1 MELTSV
7 QLLANRLLKDHELDK
22 KGWRFKFDRAK
33 RRAGSCRFFE
43 KEITL
48 AKAYAEQEE
57 LKEIKNTILHEIA
70 HALVG
75 PKHGHN
81 EIWKQK
87 ALEIGCD
94 AERCHCVVFSNPK
107 YKLTCCNSCFE
118 VTRFR
123 VNQIFLK
130 SRICSKCNG
139 KLLVIKV

>member
-1 MELTSV
+1 MELSSV

-22 KGWRFKFDRAK
+22 KGWRFRFDRAK
-33 RRAGSCRFFE
+33 RRAGSCRFSD

-48 AKAYAEQEE
+48 AKAYAEQEH

-87 ALEIGCD
+87 ALEIGCN
-94 AERCHCVVFSNPK
+94 AERCHSVVFSKPK
-107 YKLTCCNSCFE
+107 YKLTCSNSCFE
-118 VTRFR
+118 VNRYR
-123 VNQIFLK
+123 VNQNFLK
-130 SRICSKCNG
+130 SKICSKCKRN
-139 KLLVIKV
+139 LLVIKV